1 MNVVGIGTPG
11 CHLAKN
17 FENLPQYKVFYI
29 DSEKRDYDNFIKVTP
44 EATHEEYEENYKVND
59 FSCIVGDTT
68 VIFSGAGNISGII
81 LRLLEQLRQ
90 NNLTILY
97 IKPDFSSLSKDS
109 RIRDKITFGILQQYA
124 RSNLFSRIYIVNNK
138 NIESVLGDLSI
149 SSYWKD
155 INSVIS
161 STYHMMNVFKNSEP
175 LLTTFSPINE
185 TSKIATFGV
194 VGFDSFKEK
203 LFYDLKSARIK
214 RYFFGVNEE
223 TLEKDKDLL
232 HRIRKFTQNRS
243 NDDVGVSFSIYPT
256 EYERNYIYCAYYASL
271 IQEEIIS

>member
-1 MNVVGIGTPG
+1 MNIIGIGTPG
-11 CHLAKN
+11 CQIAKN

-29 DSEKRDYDNFIKVTP
+29 DSEKKDYDNFIKVTP
-44 EATHEEYEENYKVND
+44 EATHEEYEKNYKVVD
-59 FSCIVGDTT
+59 FNCAVDDAT
-68 VIFSGAGNISGII
+68 VILSGAGNISGVI
-81 LRLLEQLRQ
+81 LRLLEQLKQ

-97 IKPDFSSLSKDS
+97 IKPDFASLTKNSK
-109 RIRDKITFGILQQYA
+109 IRDKITFGVLQQYA
-124 RSNLFSRIYIVNNK
+124 RSNLFSRIYVIDNK

-155 INSVIS
+155 INNVIS

-175 LLTTFSPINE
+175 LLTTFSPLNE
-185 TSKIATFGV
+185 ISKIATFGV

-203 LFYDLKSARIK
+203 LFYDLKGARIK

-223 TLEKDKDLL
+223 TLEEDKDLL
-232 HRIRKFTQNRS
+232 HRIREFTQDKS
-243 NDDVGVSFSIYPT
+243 NDDVEVSFSIYPT

-271 IQEEIIS
+271 VQEEIIS